1 MSKNNQEKVDKDITK
16 KIDKLWAEFETYT
29 RIFSNILRQLA
40 FAEGAIFWIF
50 KLEDKNNYFLS
61 VITFF
66 GLMFLVFFFFAD
78 AMQYYLGKK
87 DHEGWAQACED
98 KKKWCKDLSEYE
110 KPLYANKR
118 NEFCFDMKIFFIGI
132 SSLILIFE
140 FVMIVFFK
148 KCIT

>member
-1 MSKNNQEKVDKDITK
+1 MSKTDQKEVDRDINE
-16 KIDKLWAEFETYT
+16 KIDKLWAEFEELT

-50 KLEDKNNYFLS
+50 KLEAKNASLLS

-87 DHEGWAQACED
+87 DHECWAQSCED
-98 KKKWCKDLSEYE
+98 KKQWCKVLSEYD
-110 KPLYANKR
+110 KPQSVNNR
-118 NEFCFDMKIFFIGI
+118 NEICFDMKIFFISI